1 MKKILLMSVVLLA
14 GIIFLPSKTFAQYT
28 IAAPYNITNYSIA
41 AAGARGRSARI
52 SANRRRAAAHRRAAH
67 RRAVRRKALRRRARR
82 VSMLE
87 NSFAPKIK
95 INAGLQR
102 RSEIV

>member
-52 SANRRRAAAHRRAAH
+52 SAHRRRAAAH